1 MGTDSKQRTTS
12 DLRTVTI
19 LGRLLATRGVA
30 LYFAFLALA
39 VAGIVEGF
47 RTSAELVAA
56 ADVGLMVRPGRYV
69 DAVDGRWP
77 GVQRGDEVVSW
88 QGEPVPDGP
97 TLVER
102 RLSQRPGTLTLVFQ
116 RGAERFE
123 RTAPVGP
130 VESMAMLAV
139 FGRWVNGALILL
151 IGLAL
156 FALLPGVRTSWLFL
170 VFTQALGHFL
180 LTLMVL
186 QRNTEV
192 MLGVAGVLGSLA
204 PAMLAHFMTLFPAPL
219 PGRARLR
226 LALCWTPTVVA
237 GVPLFFVGYVAGSNW
252 AVLTGLLQVVAS
264 LWPAALVLTFTW
276 QQVRLARATGDRVAH
291 AKARTLAVGLA
302 VGLLMPLL
310 IDIVRRT
317 MGIGRTPWSPF
328 YNGAPIIIFV
338 AVTAW
343 ASVKHNAFDI
353 DRFTSA
359 VVGYGA
365 TLAVLLGL
373 GVVVLLG
380 LPLVL
385 GPQLGG
391 SPTVTVVITAAGF
404 AAALPLYGKLKK
416 RVDELFFRRA
426 ADAGVLA
433 SLLHKLS
440 VAVQSRPADEV
451 SRLGLET
458 ALQLGVERA
467 ELWRV
472 SDTGEVLQR
481 LRHEGVA
488 STTHA
493 NELSRQGALATALG
507 HAAGGVAGLSEVV
520 LPPAAQPELWGLEL
534 AMAAPVQAH
543 GAMAGF
549 VGVSRKRSGLAFT
562 KDELTFLEAVAAQLG
577 LVLERSQGER
587 LKFGRYRIER
597 RLGVGGMAEV
607 HLAWRLGP
615 GGFERKVA
623 LKRPLP
629 QLADDEVAVGMF
641 LDEARI
647 SAQLSHAN
655 IVQVYEVDRVEQTV
669 FMALEYVDGPSLR
682 EVLKRARLAGAP
694 VPPAIAVRMV
704 MDVLAALD
712 HAHRCRDANG
722 RPLELIHRDVN
733 PNNVL
738 LSLDG
743 RVKLTD
749 FGIAR
754 AATRIASTQTGIV
767 KGTLPYM
774 APEQARGEP
783 LDVRADLFPVAA
795 MLYELVTL
803 QRAFPEGPLGPAP
816 LPIHEARA
824 DLPVPLLDVI
834 ARGLAMDRTA
844 RWPSAEAFRDALLVA
859 SAPLGRVSEAD
870 VADWLGA
877 LPVAGVVA
885 PQPAPV
891 ERHEATRTSTVPPP
905 K

>member
-1 MGTDSKQRTTS
+1 
-12 DLRTVTI
+12 V
-19 LGRLLATRGVA
+19 
-30 LYFAFLALA
+30 
-39 VAGIVEGF
+39 
-47 RTSAELVAA
+47 
-56 ADVGLMVRPGRYV
+56 
-69 DAVDGRWP
+69 
-77 GVQRGDEVVSW
+77 
-88 QGEPVPDGP
+88 
-97 TLVER
+97 
-102 RLSQRPGTLTLVFQ
+102 
-116 RGAERFE
+116 
-123 RTAPVGP
+123 
-130 VESMAMLAV
+130 
-139 FGRWVNGALILL
+139 
-151 IGLAL
+151 
-156 FALLPGVRTSWLFL
+156 
-170 VFTQALGHFL
+170 
-180 LTLMVL
+180 
-186 QRNTEV
+186 
-192 MLGVAGVLGSLA
+192 
-204 PAMLAHFMTLFPAPL
+204 
-219 PGRARLR
+219 
-226 LALCWTPTVVA
+226 
-237 GVPLFFVGYVAGSNW
+237 
-252 AVLTGLLQVVAS
+252 
-264 LWPAALVLTFTW
+264 
-276 QQVRLARATGDRVAH
+276 
-291 AKARTLAVGLA
+291 
-302 VGLLMPLL
+302 VGLLLPLVV
-310 IDIVRRT
+310 DIIRRI
-317 MGIGRTPWSPF
+317 GGVGRTPWSPF
-328 YNGAPIIIFV
+328 FNGAPIIIFV

-343 ASVKHNAFDI
+343 VSVKHNAFDI

-373 GVVVLLG
+373 GAAVLLG

-404 AAALPLYGKLKK
+404 AAALPLYGRLKK
-416 RVDELFFRRA
+416 KVDELFFRRA

-440 VAVQSRPADEV
+440 VAVQSRPPEEV

-458 ALQLGVERA
+458 ALNLGVERA

-488 STTHA
+488 STTQA
-493 NELSRQGALATALG
+493 SELSRQGALAAALAHG
-507 HAAGGVAGLSEVV
+507 PGGVAGLSEVA
-520 LPPAAQPELWGLEL
+520 LPVAAQPELWGLEL

-543 GAMAGF
+543 GALAGF
-549 VGVSRKRSGLAFT
+549 VGVSRKRSGLSFT
-562 KDELTFLEAVAAQLG
+562 KDELTFLEAVASQLG
-577 LVLERSQGER
+577 LVMERSQGER

-655 IVQVYEVDRVEQTV
+655 IVQVYEVDRVDQTV

-682 EVLKRARLAGAP
+682 EVLKRARVAGVP
-694 VPPAIAVRMV
+694 VPAPIAVRMV

-738 LSLDG
+738 LALDG

-795 MLYELVTL
+795 VLYELLTL
-803 QRAFPEGPLGPAP
+803 QRAFPEGPLGS
-816 LPIHEARA
+816 LPPSIYQVRS

-834 ARGLAMDRTA
+834 ARGMAMDRKE
-844 RWPSAEAFRDALLVA
+844 RWPSAEAFRDALLAA
-859 SAPLGRVSEAD
+859 SAPLGRAAEVD
-870 VADWLGA
+870 VADWLAG
-877 LPVAGVVA
+877 LPVGGVAA
-885 PQPAPV
+885 PPPPAT
-891 ERHEATRTSTVPPP
+891 HEATRTSTVPPP